1 MMLSL
6 VSLWT
11 QLLTGRERRMQLW
24 GSPANSGL
32 SSLLEGPSG
41 PWCYYTKLNTP
52 KEGTGTQVA
61 RV

>member
-24 GSPANSGL
+24 GSPSQQWALIPSRGTFWPL
-32 SSLLEGPSG
+32 VLLHQAK
-41 PWCYYTKLNTP
+41 YT
-52 KEGTGTQVA
+52 
-61 RV
+61 

>member
-11 QLLTGRERRMQLW
+11 QLLTGREGRMQLW

-41 PWCYYTKLNTP
+41 SWCYTKRNTP
-52 KEGTGTQVA
+52 KDSTGTQVA
-61 RV
+61 WV

>member
-6 VSLWT
+6 VSLWS
-11 QLLTGRERRMQLW
+11 QLLTGREGRMQLW
-24 GSPANSGL
+24 GSPVNSGL
-32 SSLLEGPSG
+32 SFLLEEPSG
-41 PWCYYTKLNTP
+41 PWCYTKLNTP